1 MTGEQL
7 TALFLLLLALLVT
20 LLFGVWTGLAGGF
33 AGLQAVARGTPAL
46 FGMGLL
52 LLANGTWA
60 GLRQATLALVG
71 GAVLAALALR
81 AGILPGLAET
91 HAASLIEAGWLVLLA
106 ALAWREATPRWI
118 LPALVAVV
126 ATTWPGAYA
135 VGLPAP
141 HAAAGVAAILVIL
154 AAGVMLEMLALLL
167 SGIARPARIVA
178 ALAMAA
184 ALARLAGELR

>member
-7 TALFLLLLALLVT
+7 TALFLMLLALLVT
-20 LLFGVWTGLAGGF
+20 LLFGVWTGLTGAF

-46 FGMGLL
+46 FGVGL

-60 GLRQATLALVG
+60 GLRQAMLALFG
-71 GAVLAALALR
+71 GTVLAALALL
-81 AGILPGLAET
+81 AGILPGLVEPP
-91 HAASLIEAGWLVLLA
+91 AASLVEGGWLVLLA
-106 ALAWREATPRWI
+106 VLAWREAAPRWI

-135 VGLPAP
+135 VGLPAT
-141 HAAAGVAAILVIL
+141 HAAAGVAAILVL
-154 AAGVMLEMLALLL
+154 LGAAVMLEMLALLL

>member
-20 LLFGVWTGLAGGF
+20 LLFGVWTGLAGAF
-33 AGLQAVARGTPAL
+33 AGLQAVARGAPAL
-46 FGMGLL
+46 VGVGLL
-52 LLANGTWA
+52 LLANGTRA
-60 GLRQATLALVG
+60 GLRQAMLALAS
-71 GAVLAALALR
+71 GAVLAVLASL
-81 AGILPGLAET
+81 AGLLPGFAET
-91 HAASLIEAGWLVLLA
+91 RAASLIEAGWLAVLA
-106 ALAWREATPRWI
+106 VLAWREAAPRWI
-118 LPALVAVV
+118 LPALVAAV

-141 HAAAGVAAILVIL
+141 HAAAGVAAILVML
-154 AAGVMLEMLALLL
+154 AAGVLLEMLALLL

-178 ALAMAA
+178 ALAGAA